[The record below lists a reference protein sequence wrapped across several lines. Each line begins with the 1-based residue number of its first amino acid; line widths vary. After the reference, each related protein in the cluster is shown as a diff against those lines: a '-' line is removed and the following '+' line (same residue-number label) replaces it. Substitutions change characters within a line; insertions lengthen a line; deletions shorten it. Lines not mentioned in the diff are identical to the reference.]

1 MIGSKPTVVITG
13 VSGFI
18 GSWVANL
25 FLQDGGFKVVGTV
38 RDKDNA
44 TKVQPLRDGFGA
56 MFD

>member
-1 MIGSKPTVVITG
+1 VVITG